1 MIFSLRLP
9 YWVIL
14 FIRGSPF
21 VDANKR
27 TAWEA
32 MHAFIEE
39 NGYLL
44 TARSEEIVELIFG
57 LRIKASKLSKLQRG
71 SRVIRVK
78 PIAFSNLLGGPVF
91 TFCVLS
97 VLAPVLP
104 EQMATS
110 PICPDAIISSFK
122 GKRAIFLAEKTATLP
137 SVLS

>member
-32 MHAFIEE
+32 MHTFIEG

-44 TARSEEIVELIFG
+44 TARSEEIVELM
-57 LRIKASKLSKLQRG
+57 LRIEDKSFEVEQIAKWLESHSRKASGL
-71 SRVIRVK
+71 
-78 PIAFSNLLGGPVF
+78 
-91 TFCVLS
+91 
-97 VLAPVLP
+97 
-104 EQMATS
+104 
-110 PICPDAIISSFK
+110 
-122 GKRAIFLAEKTATLP
+122 
-137 SVLS
+137 